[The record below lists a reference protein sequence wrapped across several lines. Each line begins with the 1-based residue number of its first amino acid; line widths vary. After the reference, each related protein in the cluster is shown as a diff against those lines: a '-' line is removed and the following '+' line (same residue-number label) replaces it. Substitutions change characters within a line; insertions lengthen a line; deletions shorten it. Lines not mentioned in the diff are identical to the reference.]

1 MEPVLRGKFE
11 LLSRRLQALLDE
23 KVALKEEIRY
33 YQAENRELKAS
44 LARTKSEGKN
54 FPEPSEKPNIAKE
67 NGSYA
72 EKVASI
78 AKQID
83 VYVEEI
89 DRCIAQL
96 ED

>member
-44 LARTKSEGKN
+44 LARTKT
-54 FPEPSEKPNIAKE
+54 
-67 NGSYA
+67 
-72 EKVASI
+72 
-78 AKQID
+78 
-83 VYVEEI
+83 
-89 DRCIAQL
+89 
-96 ED
+96 